1 MTVYI
6 ITRSTCDWNS
16 ILEVHYD
23 KEFATTRMNELKKSQ
38 IYAFDGDP
46 YLYQIEECKVI
57 QPTVKLFSMT

>member
-23 KEFATTRMNELKKSQ
+23 KEFATPRRDELKKSKP
-38 IYAFDGDP
+38 YAVDGDP
-46 YLYQIEECKVI
+46 YLYRIEEYEVV
-57 QPTVKLFSMT
+57 QPPVKLFSMT